1 MNDKYFYPKNGHTYI
16 IEGEVRMKD
25 ISTGEW
31 YDAVLYKDHNG
42 RYVREKEDF
51 YKRFQS
57 L

>member
-51 YKRFQS
+51 YKKFQS